1 MKQLI
6 LAAVLLAISIQGVQ
20 ADGLPWEFYLD
31 SNQRMEVRITDQ
43 AALDGILR
51 ATWKAM
57 RTALLNGDTQLA
69 ASYVS
74 QSERAKQKAR
84 FDSTPGSF
92 RDWAD
97 YLPEDITPDLQS
109 GAVASYKYHSDKGGG
124 VTFELDQDPDFPM
137 GVWRIQDFD

>member
-1 MKQLI
+1 MKPLI
-6 LAAVLLAISIQGVQ
+6 LAALLLAVSIQGVH

-31 SNQRMEVRITDQ
+31 SNQHMEVRITDQ

-57 RTALLNGDTQLA
+57 RNALLNGDTQLA

-84 FDSTPGSF
+84 FDSIPGPF
-92 RDWAD
+92 LDWAD
-97 YLPEDITPDLQS
+97 YLPEDITPDVQS
-109 GAVASYKYHSDKGGG
+109 GAVAWYKYHSNKGGG
-124 VTFELDQDPDFPM
+124 ATFALDQDPDFPM
-137 GVWRIQDFD
+137 GVWRIKDFD